1 MASEGSCW
9 GSLVMGPGN
18 LGAEIV
24 TPSFGENNG
33 QKMMM
38 TNDYSFI
45 ILA

>member
-1 MASEGSCW
+1 
-9 GSLVMGPGN
+9 MGLGN

-24 TPSFGENNG
+24 TSSFGENNG

-38 TNDYSFI
+38 TNGYSFI